1 MRILHLSLTNF
12 RNYTRLELDLP
23 EGVMLLQGSN
33 AQGKTNLLEAIYCL
47 SRTRSRRTSTD
58 RELVNWLTLED
69 ELPFARLVARI
80 EKGGGVDQI
89 ELSLV
94 QSINQNRHRNTP
106 GMRKHIRLNG
116 ASKRAVDVIGQL
128 NAVLFLPEDIEL
140 AAGPPSLRRRY
151 LDDIIGQVD
160 RKYRRELQRYSH
172 VVTQRNSLLK
182 SLRRRGGDPP
192 QLLFWDERLVEH
204 GAYLLLRRQQ
214 VIGKMNEYMTGIHP
228 KLTGEAERLR
238 IEYRASICPEDGSI
252 ATHQTTLLPQQG
264 VPSATEPSVP
274 EERIGAAFSAELH
287 RVRRRE
293 LEQGVSTIG
302 PHRDDFRFVVDGVD
316 MNTYGSRG
324 QQRTGVLSLK
334 LAEVE
339 LMRQE
344 RQDEPVL
351 LLDDA
356 VSELDATRRSC
367 LLDTIAGAQQVIVT
381 TTDLMPYGED
391 FCARVSRWQVCAG
404 RLKELTFEPEVAS

>member
-1 MRILHLSLTNF
+1 MRILHPSLTNF

-47 SRTRSRRTSTD
+47 SRTRSPRTSTD

-80 EKGGGVDQI
+80 QKSDGVDQI

-94 QSINQNRHRNTP
+94 QSNRNTP
-106 GMRKHIRLNG
+106 GMCKHIRLNG

-151 LDDIIGQVD
+151 LDDIIGQID

-182 SLRRRGGDPP
+182 SLRSRGGDPP
-192 QLLFWDERLVEH
+192 QLLFWDQRLVEH
-204 GAYLLLRRQQ
+204 GAYLLVRRQQ
-214 VIGKMNEYMTGIHP
+214 VIRKINEYMTGIHA
-228 KLTGEAERLR
+228 KLTGETERLR
-238 IEYRASICPEDGSI
+238 IEYRESICPEDGSI
-252 ATHQTTLLPQQG
+252 TAHQTTLLPEQG
-264 VPSATEPSVP
+264 VASATELSTP
-274 EERIGAAFSAELH
+274 EERIGAEFSAELR

-293 LEQGVSTIG
+293 LEQGVSTVG

-316 MNTYGSRG
+316 MITYGSRG
-324 QQRTGVLSLK
+324 QQRTCVLSLK

-344 RQDEPVL
+344 REDEPVL
-351 LLDDA
+351 LLDDV
-356 VSELDATRRSC
+356 VSELDAARRSC
-367 LLDTIAGAQQVIVT
+367 LLDTMTGVQQVIVT
-381 TTDLMPYGED
+381 TTDLMLYGQD

-404 RLKELTFEPEVAS
+404 RLKELTFDPEVAS

>member
-47 SRTRSRRTSTD
+47 SRTRSPRTRKD
-58 RELVNWLTLED
+58 HELVNWLALED

-80 EKGGGVDQI
+80 QKSDGVDQI

-94 QSINQNRHRNTP
+94 QSNRETP

-140 AAGPPSLRRRY
+140 VAGSPSLRRRY
-151 LDDIIGQVD
+151 LDDVIGQID

-182 SLRRRGGDPP
+182 SLRSRGGDPP
-192 QLLFWDERLVEH
+192 QLLFWDQRLVEH
-204 GAYLLLRRQQ
+204 GAYLLVRRQQ
-214 VIGKMNEYMTGIHP
+214 VIRKMNGYMTGIHS
-228 KLTGEAERLR
+228 KLTGETERLR
-238 IEYRASICPEDGSI
+238 IEYRASICPEDGLVT
-252 ATHQTTLLPQQG
+252 AHQPTLLPEQG
-264 VPSATEPSVP
+264 VPSVTERATP

-293 LEQGVSTIG
+293 LERGVSTIG

-316 MNTYGSRG
+316 MTTYGSRG
-324 QQRTGVLSLK
+324 QQRTCVLSLK

-351 LLDDA
+351 LLDDV
-356 VSELDATRRSC
+356 VSELDAARRSC
-367 LLDTIAGAQQVIVT
+367 LLDTIGGVQQVIVT
-381 TTDLMPYGED
+381 TTDLMPYGQD

-404 RLKELTFEPEVAS
+404 RLKELTFDPEVAS

>member
-47 SRTRSRRTSTD
+47 SRTRSPRTSKD
-58 RELVNWLTLED
+58 HELVNWLALED

-80 EKGGGVDQI
+80 QKSDGVDQI
-89 ELSLV
+89 ELTLV
-94 QSINQNRHRNTP
+94 QSNRETP

-151 LDDIIGQVD
+151 LDDIIGQID

-182 SLRRRGGDPP
+182 SLRSRGGDPP
-192 QLLFWDERLVEH
+192 QLLFWDQRLVEH
-204 GAYLLLRRQQ
+204 GAYLLVRRQQ
-214 VIGKMNEYMTGIHP
+214 VIRKMNGYMTGIHS
-228 KLTGEAERLR
+228 KLTGETERLR
-238 IEYRASICPEDGSI
+238 IEYRASICPEEGAI
-252 ATHQTTLLPQQG
+252 TAHQTILLPEQG
-264 VPSATEPSVP
+264 ALSATEPSAP
-274 EERIGAAFSAELH
+274 ENMIGAVFSAELR

-302 PHRDDFRFVVDGVD
+302 PHRDDIRFVVDGVD

-324 QQRTGVLSLK
+324 QQRTCVLSLK

-339 LMRQE
+339 LMRHE
-344 RQDEPVL
+344 REDEPVL
-351 LLDDA
+351 LLDDV
-356 VSELDATRRSC
+356 VSELDAARRNC
-367 LLDTIAGAQQVIVT
+367 LLDTITGGQQVIVT
-381 TTDLMPYGED
+381 TTDLMPFGQG
-391 FCARVSRWQVCAG
+391 FCERASRWQVCAG
-404 RLKELTFEPEVAS
+404 RLKELTYESEVVS